1 MNLFIPKFSS
11 DSSFFSYILYKPRGV
26 IFFIKISWK
35 SLRQTVQKSITSNG
49 KVRKRFPHISLFNML
64 TFILDVWRISC

>member
-1 MNLFIPKFSS
+1 MNLFILKFSS
-11 DSSFFSYILYKPRGV
+11 DSSFFSYILYKPKGV
-26 IFFIKISWK
+26 TFDIKISWK

-64 TFILDVWRISC
+64 TFILDV